1 MSRLRSRA
9 PGRDEWYCRISS
21 PSIPRRNREGQV
33 AVYKRRR
40 RRVPALE
47 GFYFHDKTESGDDGF
62 EYCSGFS
69 VAGFVRHIRNNLCV
83 RREDIFVKQTRLP
96 IGPQIES
103 ESALPQADFRSWK
116 PRLISSPRL
125 AERNRQSQRMH
136 FGSNFLIF
144 GVPMNG
150 AETKEDDI
158 YLIPVLKMTS

>member
-1 MSRLRSRA
+1 MSWMSRLRSRA

-116 PRLISSPRL
+116 PRLISSAAPCR
-125 AERNRQSQRMH
+125 AESTISTYAFWIEFSDIR
-136 FGSNFLIF
+136 
-144 GVPMNG
+144 G
-150 AETKEDDI
+150 ADEWGGD
-158 YLIPVLKMTS
+158 